1 MIATFTWA
9 ITIISLTGTILNV
22 KKNALCFWLWAFGNT
37 AWLSYDLWLGLYS
50 RAALDVVQLAFAIWG
65 IVAWKK
71 KNPLGVRGVRSRAV
85 RRWLQKNLCGPHSF

>member
-22 KKNALCFWLWAFGNT
+22 KKNAPCFWLWAFGNT
-37 AWLSYDLWLGLYS
+37 AWLAYDLWLGLYS

-71 KNPLGVRGVRSRAV
+71 KSPSA
-85 RRWLQKNLCGPHSF
+85 

>member
-1 MIATFTWA
+1 MPLMLNPLHARY
-9 ITIISLTGTILNV
+9 LNV
-22 KKNALCFWLWAFGNT
+22 KKNSLCFWLWAFGNT

-71 KNPLGVRGVRSRAV
+71 KSPSE
-85 RRWLQKNLCGPHSF
+85 

>member
-1 MIATFTWA
+1 MQKGALCMIATFTWA

-22 KKNALCFWLWAFGNT
+22 KKNSLCFWLWSFGNT

-71 KNPLGVRGVRSRAV
+71 KSPSA
-85 RRWLQKNLCGPHSF
+85 